1 MNKLTIALCDDD
13 ETAVTIIGGTLKS
26 LLDKKNVEAE
36 IFAYLSVHE
45 LRKSMES
52 RAYDLVLL
60 DISMKEEDGAE
71 AWYYYGKSPEGESA
85 RATLRQWAEQAAQK
99 GDAQAAAWLREM
111 K

>member
-60 DISMKEEDGAE
+60 DISIVKLHIVDTF
-71 AWYYYGKSPEGESA
+71 P
-85 RATLRQWAEQAAQK
+85 LHLLQWA
-99 GDAQAAAWLREM
+99 RCRN
-111 K
+111 